1 MPVQTRRM
9 ICLNQHKQDEDA
21 AITMLNIHKTSVD
34 KKKQELEKLKLIKRY
49 TKEYN
54 IMKHLYD
61 ISIREM
67 NSLEM
72 KISELLSSVDK

>member
-21 AITMLNIHKTSVD
+21 AITMLNIHKTSVEID

-49 TKEYN
+49 TKEY
-54 IMKHLYD
+54 D
-61 ISIREM
+61 
-67 NSLEM
+67 
-72 KISELLSSVDK
+72 